1 MEESALGQCWQRRV
15 LEGWWTGAVPGGGRD
30 AQSLLL
36 WSLRWRSVDLL
47 QRDKGECWSRRAWR
61 ENSGVVESC
70 CVRPWSSDKFG
81 RLDVEQRR
89 TGTATVGGGGERRVV
104 SDNAATD
111 GGRWTMLAESSVGGL
126 VDGCSFWWWERRA
139 ELTALSNGPV
149 V

>member
-1 MEESALGQCWQRRV
+1 M
-15 LEGWWTGAVPGGGRD
+15 
-30 AQSLLL
+30 
-36 WSLRWRSVDLL
+36 L

-89 TGTATVGGGGERRVV
+89 TGTATVGVERRVV

-111 GGRWTMLAESSVGGL
+111 GGRWRSARSVDASRGECWWTGAGGGGR
-126 VDGCSFWWWERRA
+126 DAQSFLRCQTV
-139 ELTALSNGPV
+139 LHV